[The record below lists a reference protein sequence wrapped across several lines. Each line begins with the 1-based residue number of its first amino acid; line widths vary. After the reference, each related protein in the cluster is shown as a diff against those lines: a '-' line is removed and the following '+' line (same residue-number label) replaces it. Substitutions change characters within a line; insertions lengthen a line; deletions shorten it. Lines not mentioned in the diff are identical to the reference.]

1 MESINLINGYK
12 INLLCVDNRKI
23 VEELCEKCSDYY
35 ILHDGILPSKE
46 EIGEIFNALPTNK
59 NYEDKFVLGIYKF
72 DNELVGIIDIVRD
85 FPTVGEWMLG
95 LMLIEPQERGNG
107 LGKIV
112 HEALVGWAINLGAKS
127 FRIGVIEENNNGINF
142 WSALGYT
149 KIKQVTMGFIEKI
162 HIVNVMT
169 LQFCNQL

>member
-12 INLLCVDNRKI
+12 VNLLSVDNPKI

-35 ILHDGILPSKE
+35 ILHEGILSSKE
-46 EIGEIFNALPTNK
+46 EIDEIFNALPTNK
-59 NYEDKFVLGIYKF
+59 NYDDKFILGIYKF

-107 LGKIV
+107 VGKTV
-112 HEALVGWAINLGAKS
+112 HEALIRWAINLGAKS
-127 FRIGVIEENNNGINF
+127 FRIGVIEENNKGIKF

-149 KIKQVTMGFIEKI
+149 KIKEVTMNFTEKT

-169 LQFCNQL
+169 LQLCNQL